1 MRFIT
6 KENVY
11 VMSLF
16 ACFLVINVIL
26 AFPIRS
32 IGLFTLNVLGAIAIL
47 NAFLC
52 RYVLIVNNDT
62 ISYHTKLL
70 GWSLY
75 KRSFSAEQIAAL
87 HFRRFHVS
95 QKCVHIIPYEGRKLS
110 LRLFK
115 GNGWLQELE
124 QFAVRNG
131 IDADK
136 SDDYLFIEQ

>member
-75 KRSFSAEQIAAL
+75 KRSFSAEQIAGCIFAAFMFL
-87 HFRRFHVS
+87 KNASTSSRMKDGSSHF
-95 QKCVHIIPYEGRKLS
+95 
-110 LRLFK
+110 
-115 GNGWLQELE
+115 
-124 QFAVRNG
+124 
-131 IDADK
+131 
-136 SDDYLFIEQ
+136 DYLKETDGCRSWSSLQ